1 MAQQLAGP
9 SPNDPLGFD
18 VYLREDIASDG
29 RSATGIEL
37 VNNAILHRITT
48 GLLLLTGAPEGQA
61 DYGEDLTTW
70 CGQGLT
76 RSQVEARGPTIAAIV
91 QRDPR
96 VAFAD
101 AAITLA
107 SPRGLYELTVT
118 ITGQTVTGQPIALVL
133 GVSSVTVDLLA
144 EGQ

>member
-18 VYLREDIASDG
+18 VYLREDIESDG

-37 VNNAILHRITT
+37 VNNAILHRLTT
-48 GLLLLTGAPEGQA
+48 GLLLLTGAPEGQV
-61 DYGEDLTTW
+61 DYGEDVTTW

-76 RSQVEARGPTIAAIV
+76 RSQAEARGPQVAAIV

-101 AAITLA
+101 AAVMLA
-107 SPRGLYELTVT
+107 ARGGLYELTIT
-118 ITGQTVTGQPIALVL
+118 ITGQTIAGTPIALIL

>member
-1 MAQQLAGP
+1 MAQQLSGP

-18 VYLREDIASDG
+18 VFLREDIESDG

-37 VNNAILHRITT
+37 VNNAILHRLTT
-48 GLLLLTGAPEGQA
+48 GMLLLIGAPDGQV
-61 DYGEDLTTW
+61 DYGEDVTLW

-76 RSQVEARGPTIAAIV
+76 RSQAEARGPTVAAIV

-96 VAFAD
+96 IDYAD
-101 AAITLA
+101 ASVTLA
-107 SPRGLYELTVT
+107 RAGGLYELTIT
-118 ITGQTVTGQPIALVL
+118 ITGKTVTGQRISLIL
-133 GVSSVTVDLLA
+133 GVSSVTVDLLS